1 LKTSA
6 ISAASQVQI
15 GLGAQPGK
23 CRGQQE
29 GHDMNP
35 GCTLIAFL
43 TGKPEKRQELL
54 AVLRGFVNPTRAEAG
69 CVEYHLHISDA
80 DPNLFFFY
88 ENWRTRKDLDEHLE
102 MPYLKSFFERRMD
115 LLEKEI
121 DLQFMAMDSAYDK

>member
-1 LKTSA
+1 
-6 ISAASQVQI
+6 
-15 GLGAQPGK
+15 
-23 CRGQQE
+23 
-29 GHDMNP
+29 MNP

-43 TGKPEKRQELL
+43 KGKPEKREELL
-54 AVLRGFVNPTRAEAG
+54 SVLRGFVNPTRAEAG
-69 CVEYHLHISDA
+69 CVEYHLHISDN

-121 DLQFMAMDSAYDK
+121 DLQFMTMDSAYDR